1 MIFWEAQDMIN
12 WSHLAKFWGAQYY
25 DVEHQILMCNHGCY
39 NSVYGMG
46 LSVFQQFP
54 EIKGALIFGKMK
66 HPTWGIF
73 DFFF

>member
-1 MIFWEAQDMIN
+1 MIN

-46 LSVFQQFP
+46 LSVFQ
-54 EIKGALIFGKMK
+54 
-66 HPTWGIF
+66 
-73 DFFF
+73 